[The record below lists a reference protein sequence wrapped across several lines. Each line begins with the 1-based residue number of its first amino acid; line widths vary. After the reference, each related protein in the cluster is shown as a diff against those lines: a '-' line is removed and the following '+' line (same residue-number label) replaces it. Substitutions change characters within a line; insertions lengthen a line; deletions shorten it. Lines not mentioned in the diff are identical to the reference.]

1 VQKSDKELLVDIFK
15 KRTFLAKTQIP
26 KMPSTAYLLK
36 DETLNVNSQD
46 DLNSLLG
53 GTLAA
58 MKLST
63 SENPRRLEDGSPVD
77 KSELLKGMEAKDS
90 QLQWPTAESILSD
103 QSSKNVLV
111 SKLSSFH
118 CGPPP
123 PETSLDLSSHAFGPI
138 VDLIMKERSEPK
150 QGQ

>member
-1 VQKSDKELLVDIFK
+1 MRL
-15 KRTFLAKTQIP
+15 
-26 KMPSTAYLLK
+26 STI
-36 DETLNVNSQD
+36 DSQD
-46 DLNSLLG
+46 DLKSLLG

-63 SENPRRLEDGSPVD
+63 RENPRRLEDGSPVD
-77 KSELLKGMEAKDS
+77 KSELLKEMETKDS

-103 QSSKNVLV
+103 QSSKDVLV
-111 SKLSSFH
+111 GKLSSFL

-123 PETSLDLSSHAFGPI
+123 PETSLDLSSHAFGRI
-138 VDLIMKERSEPK
+138 VDMIMKERSEPK